1 MDYNI
6 HVLRGVDMDYNIHV
20 LRGRT
25 WIIIYMY

>member
-6 HVLRGVDMDYNIHV
+6 HVLRGEDMDYNIHV